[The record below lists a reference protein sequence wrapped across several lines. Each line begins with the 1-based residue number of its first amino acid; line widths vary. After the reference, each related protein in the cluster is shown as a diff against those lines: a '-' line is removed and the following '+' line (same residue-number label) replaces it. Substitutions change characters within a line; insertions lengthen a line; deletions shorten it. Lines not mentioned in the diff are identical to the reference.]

1 MTEWLSWTEI
11 YSLWFT
17 NFVFRLFVP
26 PPQWKQIKY
35 ISLMTWHPA
44 VGLSWQHAY
53 SQAVP
58 HSGFLFCHH
67 TKHLPVKSL
76 HVSVWNTLSHT
87 HDCLPFPSC
96 HLSWL
101 CYVNLQTITSTPSPY
116 FSPLST
122 AAAATAAAKLLQS
135 CLTLCDPIEGSL
147 PGSLVPGI
155 LQARTLEWVHLALPD
170 IYLFLCSH

>member
-1 MTEWLSWTEI
+1 MDMNLSKLWELVMDREAWRVAVHGVAKSQTWLEWLNWTKI

-53 SQAVP
+53 SQAVL
-58 HSGFLFCHH
+58 HSGLLFCHH
-67 TKHLPVKSL
+67 TKHLPLKSL
-76 HVSVWNTLSHT
+76 HVSVWNTLSHI

-101 CYVNLQTITSTPSPY
+101 CSVNLQTITPTPSPY

-122 AAAATAAAKLLQS
+122 TWHLSVSLL
-135 CLTLCDPIEGSL
+135 P
-147 PGSLVPGI
+147 
-155 LQARTLEWVHLALPD
+155 LE
-170 IYLFLCSH
+170 Y